1 MDYLISEQA
10 VLAACLADDTG
21 RSSATAVERL
31 TEDDFTTEAH
41 REIFKLLASST
52 EPLNEVDVAIEL
64 PHFKAEALDLVELH
78 GGGKVDRYV
87 EQVEQTRNRRIAE
100 HSIHHA
106 MDLLKDGKSA
116 EEIASIFNTKVAKA
130 LTGGTGQVKIGQAA
144 NEAYSEFLAIDA
156 GDSSAISTSF
166 SKLDEALSGG
176 FHPGK
181 LYVLA
186 ARPGIGKSA
195 LAIHFSHEIAKK
207 GYRIAYA
214 SLEMSA
220 AECAGRLLSRESRV
234 SRPCKKGDLLPAH
247 KKKLELAKQKMKHWP
262 ITFKDDAEATLDS
275 FRAFLVQERAKGD
288 IGLAVIDYLQLLSA
302 PGYKTRVEEVTH
314 ISRSLKQISLQLEIP
329 ILALSQLSRELEKQN
344 RKPMLSD
351 LRDSGSIEQD
361 CDSCFLLS
369 SESKENPLHEKIR
382 VHVAKNRNGENN
394 LACVLMFT
402 KNLGRFKPEGHLND
416 DYDDEEDIY

>member
-1 MDYLISEQA
+1 MDYEVSEQA

-31 TEDDFTTEAH
+31 TEDDFTIPFH
-41 REIFKLLASST
+41 QKIFKLIASSS
-52 EPLNEVDVAIEL
+52 EPINEIDVAIEL
-64 PHFKAEALDLVELH
+64 PEFRVEAMELAEKH

-87 EQVEQTRNRRIAE
+87 EQVENTRNRRIAE

-106 MDLLKDGKSA
+106 MDLLKQERSA
-116 EEIASIFNTKVAKA
+116 EEIASVFNSKVAKA
-130 LTGGTGQVKIGQAA
+130 LTKGSGQVKCGKAA

-166 SKLDEALSGG
+166 SKIDYALSGG
-176 FHPGK
+176 FQPGK

-195 LAIHFSHEIAKK
+195 LAIHFSHEIAKR
-207 GYRIAYA
+207 GYRVAYA

-220 AECAGRLLSRESRV
+220 AECAGRLLSRESGV
-234 SRPCKKGDLLPAH
+234 SRPRQKGDLLPAH
-247 KKKLELAKQKMKHWP
+247 KQKLQDAARRMKNWD
-262 ITFKDDAEATLDS
+262 ITFKDDAESTLDS

-288 IGLAVIDYLQLLSA
+288 VGLAVIDYLQLLSA
-302 PGYKTRVEEVTH
+302 PGYKSRVEEVTY
-314 ISRSLKQISLQLEIP
+314 ISRELKKISLQLEVP
-329 ILALSQLSRELEKQN
+329 VLALSQLSRELEKQN
-344 RKPMLSD
+344 RRPMLSD

-369 SESKENPLHEKIR
+369 SESKENPLKEKIR
-382 VHVAKNRNGENN
+382 VHIAKNRGGEND
-394 LACVLMFT
+394 LACMVNFT
-402 KNLGRFKPEGHLND
+402 KNLGRFEPEGYLND
-416 DYDDEEDIY
+416 N

>member
-1 MDYLISEQA
+1 MDYEVSEQA

-31 TEDDFTTEAH
+31 TEDDFTIPFH
-41 REIFKLLASST
+41 QKIFKLIASSS
-52 EPLNEVDVAIEL
+52 EPINEIDVAIEL
-64 PHFKAEALDLVELH
+64 PEFRVEAMELAEKH

-87 EQVEQTRNRRIAE
+87 EQVENTRNRRIAE

-106 MDLLKDGKSA
+106 MDLLKQERSA
-116 EEIASIFNTKVAKA
+116 EEIASVFNSKVAKA
-130 LTGGTGQVKIGQAA
+130 LTKGSGQVKCGKAA

-166 SKLDEALSGG
+166 SKIDYALSGG
-176 FHPGK
+176 FQPGK

-195 LAIHFSHEIAKK
+195 LAIHFSHEIAKR
-207 GYRIAYA
+207 GYRVAYA

-220 AECAGRLLSRESRV
+220 AECAGRLLSRESGV
-234 SRPCKKGDLLPAH
+234 SRPRQKGDLLPAH
-247 KKKLELAKQKMKHWP
+247 KQKLQDAARRMKNWN
-262 ITFKDDAEATLDS
+262 ITFKDDAESTLDS

-288 IGLAVIDYLQLLSA
+288 VGLAVIDYLQLLSA
-302 PGYKTRVEEVTH
+302 PGYKSRVEEVTY
-314 ISRSLKQISLQLEIP
+314 ISRELKKISLQLEVP
-329 ILALSQLSRELEKQN
+329 VLALSQLSRELEKQN
-344 RKPMLSD
+344 RRPMLSD

-369 SESKENPLHEKIR
+369 SESKENPLKEKIR
-382 VHVAKNRNGENN
+382 VHIAKNRGGEND
-394 LACVLMFT
+394 LACMVNFT
-402 KNLGRFKPEGHLND
+402 KNLGRFEPEGYLND
-416 DYDDEEDIY
+416 N

>member
-1 MDYLISEQA
+1 MDYEVSEQA

-31 TEDDFTTEAH
+31 TEDDFTIPFH
-41 REIFKLLASST
+41 QKIFKLIASSS
-52 EPLNEVDVAIEL
+52 EPINEIDVAIEL
-64 PHFKAEALDLVELH
+64 PEFRVEAMELAEKH

-87 EQVEQTRNRRIAE
+87 EQVENTRNRRIAE

-106 MDLLKDGKSA
+106 MDLLKQERSA
-116 EEIASIFNTKVAKA
+116 EEIASVFNSKVAKA
-130 LTGGTGQVKIGQAA
+130 LTKGSGQVKCGKAA

-156 GDSSAISTSF
+156 GGSSAISTSF
-166 SKLDEALSGG
+166 SKIDYALNGG
-176 FHPGK
+176 FQPGK

-195 LAIHFSHEIAKK
+195 LAIHFSHEIAKR
-207 GYRIAYA
+207 GYRVAYA

-220 AECAGRLLSRESRV
+220 AECAGRLLCRESEV
-234 SRPCKKGDLLPAH
+234 PRPRQKGDLLPAH
-247 KKKLELAKQKMKHWP
+247 KQKLQDAARRMKNWN
-262 ITFKDDAEATLDS
+262 ITFKDDAESTLDS

-288 IGLAVIDYLQLLSA
+288 VGLAVIDYLQLLSA
-302 PGYKTRVEEVTH
+302 PGYKSRVEEVTY
-314 ISRSLKQISLQLEIP
+314 ISRELKKISVQLEVP
-329 ILALSQLSRELEKQN
+329 VLALSQLSRELEKQN

-369 SESKENPLHEKIR
+369 SESKENPLKEKIR
-382 VHVAKNRNGENN
+382 VHVAKNRNGEND
-394 LACVLMFT
+394 LACMLYFT
-402 KNLGRFKPEGHLND
+402 KDLGLFEPEGYLND
-416 DYDDEEDIY
+416 N

>member
-1 MDYLISEQA
+1 VDYLISEQA

-21 RSSATAVERL
+21 RASATAVERL
-31 TEDDFTTEAH
+31 TEEDFTSEAH
-41 REIFKLLASST
+41 RQIFKLLASSS

-64 PHFKAEALDLVELH
+64 PNFKAEALELVELH

-106 MDLLKDGKSA
+106 MDLLKENKSA
-116 EEIASIFNTKVAKA
+116 EEIASVFNTKVAKA
-130 LTGGTGQVKIGQAA
+130 LTRGTGQVKIGQAA

-166 SKLDEALSGG
+166 SKLDKALSGG
-176 FHPGK
+176 FQPGK

-195 LAIHFSHEIAKK
+195 LAIHFSHEIAKR

-220 AECAGRLLSRESRV
+220 SECAGRLLSRESGV
-234 SRPCKKGDLLPAH
+234 SRPRQKGDLLPAH
-247 KKKLELAKQKMKHWP
+247 KKKLEDAKQRMKHWP

-275 FRAFLVQERAKGD
+275 FRAFLVQERAKGGV
-288 IGLAVIDYLQLLSA
+288 GLAVIDYLQLLSA
-302 PGYKTRVEEVTH
+302 PGYDSRVQEVSYL
-314 ISRSLKQISLQLEIP
+314 SRSLKQISMELEIP
-329 ILALSQLSRELEKQN
+329 ILALSQLNRALEAQN

-351 LRDSGSIEQD
+351 LRESGSIEQD
-361 CDSCFLLS
+361 CDTAFLLS
-369 SESKENPLHEKIR
+369 SESKDNPLKEKIR
-382 VHVAKNRNGENN
+382 VHVAKNRGGEND
-394 LACVLMFT
+394 LCTFVEFQ
-402 KNLGRFKPEGHLND
+402 KSLGRFQAHQEPSLND
-416 DYDDEEDIY
+416 DADIY